1 MPMACTTSLRRFAV
15 LATAGWLACAFGTA
29 AHAQQ
34 QPSIV
39 GTWDWSR
46 KADGCA
52 EEYQFR
58 DNGTVLVFSGAETFE
73 SKYRMA
79 WTPESTGR
87 YKLTL
92 TRLKS
97 EGERGCTERQPQAI
111 GAERVFYVLF
121 GGSRQTMILCD
132 SPAEADCIGPLKRN
146 ER

>member
-1 MPMACTTSLRRFAV
+1 MARTTSLRRSAILAAV
-15 LATAGWLACAFGTA
+15 GWLVCGCGA
-29 AHAQQ
+29 AAQAQQ

-52 EEYQFR
+52 EEYLFR

-73 SKYRMA
+73 SNYRMA

-97 EGERGCTERQPQAI
+97 EGGRGCSDQQPPAS
-111 GAERVFYVLF
+111 GAERIYYVLF

-146 ER
+146 QR